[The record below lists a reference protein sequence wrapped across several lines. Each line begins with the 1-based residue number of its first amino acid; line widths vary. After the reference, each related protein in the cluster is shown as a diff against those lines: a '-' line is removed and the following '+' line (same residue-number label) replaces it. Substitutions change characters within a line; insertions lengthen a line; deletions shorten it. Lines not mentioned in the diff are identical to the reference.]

1 MRSQFWFIFLL
12 NYFDVLN
19 KMTVKCNSFKTWNLE
34 VEEKL
39 LQDFIFLTDFLS
51 MEERFYLWSNLDVV
65 TQNLNMEDKMTEN
78 YKTSQMN
85 TFSMIRNI
93 ENFNKETCVLND
105 STIINTHIIELFNEF
120 NIPQGLHDL
129 MSCLGIHVF

>member
-1 MRSQFWFIFLL
+1 
-12 NYFDVLN
+12 
-19 KMTVKCNSFKTWNLE
+19 MTVKCNSFKTWNLE

-65 TQNLNMEDKMTEN
+65 KQNLNMEDKMTEN
-78 YKTSQMN
+78 YKTIQMN
-85 TFSMIRNI
+85 RFSMIRNI